1 MKTIRSFKYAID
13 GVYTFFR
20 YERNGQVQLIAAI
33 VVVVLG
39 FWLNITRAEWIAVLL
54 CIVAVLSL
62 EMINTALEKLCNL
75 IQPDYH
81 PAIKVIKDVS
91 AGAVLLSAVA
101 SLIIGLIIFLP
112 RVLLL
117 FNIQS

>member
-1 MKTIRSFKYAID
+1 MKTIRSFKYAIA
-13 GVYTFFR
+13 GVYLFFR
-20 YERNGQVQLIAAI
+20 YERNGQLQLIAAAI
-33 VVVVLG
+33 AVALG
-39 FWLNITRAEWIAVLL
+39 LWLHITRSEWIAVLL
-54 CIVAVLSL
+54 CMAAVLSL
-62 EMINTALEKLCNL
+62 EMINTAIEKLCNL

-101 SLIIGLIIFLP
+101 SLIIGFIIFLP

-117 FNIQS
+117 FNIQL